1 MISMCASAISGN
13 CKPDE
18 EVVFISGF
26 LYIICRDEKG
36 NYDLGVITIDP
47 EYDEALSL
55 KDIAERYPNVK
66 KVLHDDYL
74 DGEIF
79 SYGNYNKGEW
89 VQYGTTRGF
98 A

>member
-1 MISMCASAISGN
+1 MKSMITNKDIPDDKVHFLSGY
-13 CKPDE
+13 
-18 EVVFISGF
+18 
-26 LYIICRDEKG
+26 LYIICRDDKG
-36 NYDLGVITIDP
+36 NYDLGVISIDP

-66 KVLHDDYL
+66 KVLHDDFL

-89 VQYGTTRGF
+89 VLYGTTRGF